1 MAESLK
7 ERQARLAEKLKNEP
21 PKAPIQEVN
30 PVTPSEPGPAA
41 KANAAV
47 ADDLVQLNTK
57 VPKALHKAIRR
68 ISVEDEIEIRD
79 IVRAALEAYVKGR
92 A

>member
-30 PVTPSEPGPAA
+30 PVIEAVTQPVKERE
-41 KANAAV
+41 NAE
-47 ADDLVQLNTK
+47 DDLVQLNAK
-57 VPKALHKAIRR
+57 VPKSLLKAVRR
-68 ISVEDEIEIRD
+68 LSVEEEKEIRD
-79 IVRAALEAYVKGR
+79 IVREALEAYVKGR
-92 A
+92 

>member
-30 PVTPSEPGPAA
+30 PVVEPEVKPAS
-41 KANAAV
+41 KSTQS
-47 ADDLVQLNTK
+47 ADDELVQLNAK
-57 VPKALHKAIRR
+57 VPKSLLKKVRR
-68 ISVEDEIEIRD
+68 IAVEDEMEIRD
-79 IVRAALEAYVKGR
+79 IVRHALEAFVNNR
-92 A
+92 

>member
-7 ERQARLAEKLKNEP
+7 ERQARLADKLKNEP

-30 PVTPSEPGPAA
+30 PVTTSEPRATAKPSAA
-41 KANAAV
+41 PV
-47 ADDLVQLNTK
+47 DDLVQLNTK

-68 ISVEDEIEIRD
+68 ISVEEDIEIRD
-79 IVRAALEAYVKGR
+79 IVREALETYVKGR
-92 A
+92 

>member
-7 ERQARLAEKLKNEP
+7 ERQARLADKLKNEP

-30 PVTPSEPGPAA
+30 PVAQPEPKPAA
-41 KANAAV
+41 KVNDAV
-47 ADDLVQLNTK
+47 VDDLVQLNVK

-68 ISVEDEIEIRD
+68 IAVEDDIEIRD
-79 IVRAALEAYVKGR
+79 IVRDALEAYVKGR
-92 A
+92 

>member
-30 PVTPSEPGPAA
+30 PVIEAVKQPVKERE
-41 KANAAV
+41 NAE
-47 ADDLVQLNTK
+47 DDLVQLNAK
-57 VPKALHKAIRR
+57 VPKSLLKAVRR
-68 ISVEDEIEIRD
+68 LSVEEEKEIRD
-79 IVRAALEAYVKGR
+79 IVREALEAYVKGR
-92 A
+92 

>member
-7 ERQARLAEKLKNEP
+7 ERQARLADKLKNEP
-21 PKAPIQEVN
+21 HKAPIQEVN
-30 PVTPSEPGPAA
+30 PVAQPDPKSATNP
-41 KANAAV
+41 NAATI
-47 ADDLVQLNTK
+47 DDLVQLNTK

-68 ISVEDEIEIRD
+68 ISVEEDIEIRD
-79 IVRAALEAYVKGR
+79 IVRDALETYVKGR

>member
-30 PVTPSEPGPAA
+30 PVAEPDVKPASKSA
-41 KANAAV
+41 QS
-47 ADDLVQLNTK
+47 ADDELVQLNAK
-57 VPKALHKAIRR
+57 VPKSLLKKVRR
-68 ISVEDEIEIRD
+68 IAVDEEIDIRD
-79 IVRAALEAYVKGR
+79 IVREALEAYIKGR
-92 A
+92 